1 MLRRHVTK
9 PYTRI
14 AAMGKKWMRSTEN
27 MERAQLHKQLKPP
40 HLVQGEAC
48 EAESF
53 MILPH
58 NFDGSY
64 LFQCLVSV

>member
-1 MLRRHVTK
+1 MK
-9 PYTRI
+9 QPYTRI
-14 AAMGKKWMRSTEN
+14 AAMGEKWMRSTEN
-27 MERAQLHKQLKPP
+27 MERAQLHKRLKPP

-58 NFDGSY
+58 NFDGRY
-64 LFQCLVSV
+64 LFRCSVSV